1 MTREELKK
9 LESYLRTVFKNDA
22 IEIRPR
28 PQKADS
34 AEVYIADEFIGL
46 MYQDEQDEDDDEVS
60 YSFQMAILD
69 FDLEQE

>member
-1 MTREELKK
+1 MTREEIKK
-9 LESYLRTVFKNDA
+9 LETYLRKVFQTSLLEVRA
-22 IEIRPR
+22 R

-34 AEVYIADEFIGL
+34 AEVYMEDEFIGL

-69 FDLEQE
+69 FDLEE